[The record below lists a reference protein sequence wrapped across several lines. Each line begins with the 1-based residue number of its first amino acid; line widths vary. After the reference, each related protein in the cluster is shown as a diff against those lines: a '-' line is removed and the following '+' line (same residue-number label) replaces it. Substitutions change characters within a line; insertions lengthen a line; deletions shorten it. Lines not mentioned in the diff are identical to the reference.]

1 MFFPSR
7 PFHSLVMFAVKA
19 TSVHK
24 SGAPERCYISVGS
37 SLTHKIYSRLDR
49 VARNKL
55 FRVLETFVN
64 YGCKKL

>member
-1 MFFPSR
+1 
-7 PFHSLVMFAVKA
+7 MFAVKA